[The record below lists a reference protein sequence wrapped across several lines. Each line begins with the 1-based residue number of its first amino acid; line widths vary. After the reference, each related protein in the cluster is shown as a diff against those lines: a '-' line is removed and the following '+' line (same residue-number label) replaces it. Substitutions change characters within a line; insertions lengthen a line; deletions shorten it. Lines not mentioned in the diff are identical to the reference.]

1 MPVPGRR
8 GEHTSALFFG
18 INCLSHAA
26 FTNSI
31 ALPTGFCYSPR
42 KFEPLGGAFMAFCKA
57 CGQDAGDASFC
68 PKCGAAQGT
77 VGGAAPSA
85 AVASPSS
92 SAAEYPTASIEENVA
107 GLLCYVFGWLTG
119 LIFLLIDRRPFVK
132 FHGAQSIAFNI
143 CIIPIWFALWIVWL
157 ILLHVPIIGL
167 LGVVI
172 FPIFGLAVFATWIF
186 LMYKA
191 YSHEKF
197 KLPIIGD
204 IVDKMVN
211 K

>member
-1 MPVPGRR
+1 
-8 GEHTSALFFG
+8 
-18 INCLSHAA
+18 
-26 FTNSI
+26 
-31 ALPTGFCYSPR
+31 
-42 KFEPLGGAFMAFCKA
+42 MAFCKA

-68 PKCGAAQGT
+68 PKCGAAQGAAA
-77 VGGAAPSA
+77 GGAPSA
-85 AVASPSS
+85 AVAAPA
-92 SAAEYPTASIEENVA
+92 SAAADFPTASIDENVA
-107 GLLCYVFGWLTG
+107 GLLCYIFAWVTG
-119 LIFLLIDRRPFVK
+119 LIFLLVDKRPFVR

-143 CIIPIWFALWIVWL
+143 CIVPIWFALWIVWF